1 MFRYPPVFF
10 RGRYFE
16 SDEAL
21 AVRLGTLAITVE
33 VGDGGEGD
41 HRVRVGHAP
50 DLELQINTLSLITEL
65 QTNLRED

>member
-1 MFRYPPVFF
+1 MFF

-21 AVRLGTLAITVE
+21 AVRLGTLTITVG

-50 DLELQINTLSLITEL
+50 DLERKINTLSSSITEL
-65 QTNLRED
+65 QTNLREDFTIT

>member
-1 MFRYPPVFF
+1 MFF

-21 AVRLGTLAITVE
+21 AVRLGTLAITVR

-50 DLELQINTLSLITEL
+50 DLVSQINTSLLITEL
-65 QTNLRED
+65 QTNLCEVL

>member
-1 MFRYPPVFF
+1 MFF

-65 QTNLRED
+65 QTNLREDFTIT